1 MGRTGFTV
9 IELVIVL
16 AMLAAMAA
24 IAMPKFV
31 DLTSDAH
38 QSSTL
43 AVIGVLQE
51 SVSLAHA
58 RYLVGQTAGLPPD
71 ANDDKYPDHLG
82 DVAAGEST
90 LFDGILEPP
99 VPHNDNGWKQY
110 TLLPFPDGTVYTY
123 LYDKNNNEVLDV
135 GEVLFSYDGLIG
147 LISILW
153 G

>member
-1 MGRTGFTV
+1 MGRTGFTL
-9 IELVIVL
+9 IELAIVL
-16 AMLAAMAA
+16 GMMAA
-24 IAMPKFV
+24 LAVIAMPKYAS
-31 DLTSDAH
+31 LIGDAH
-38 QSSTL
+38 RSSQL

-51 SVSLAHA
+51 SVVLAHMS
-58 RYLVGQTAGLPPD
+58 YMVGETAGLPPD

-99 VPHNDNGWKQY
+99 LPHDDNGWKQY
-110 TLLPFPDGTVYTY
+110 TMSPFPNGTVYTY
-123 LYDKNNNEVLDV
+123 LYDRNDNEVLDV
-135 GEVLFSYDGLIG
+135 GEVMFSYDGLTG

>member
-1 MGRTGFTV
+1 MGRTGFTL
-9 IELVIVL
+9 IELAIVL
-16 AMLAAMAA
+16 GMMAA
-24 IAMPKFV
+24 LAVIAMPKYAS
-31 DLTSDAH
+31 LIGDAH
-38 QSSTL
+38 RSSQL

-51 SVSLAHA
+51 SVVLAHMS
-58 RYLVGQTAGLPPD
+58 YMVGETAGLPPD

-99 VPHNDNGWKQY
+99 LPHDDNGWKQY
-110 TLLPFPDGTVYTY
+110 TMSSFPNGTVYTY
-123 LYDKNNNEVLDV
+123 LYDKNDNEVLDV
-135 GEVLFSYDGLIG
+135 GEVMFSYDGLTG

>member
-9 IELVIVL
+9 IELVLVI
-16 AMLAAMAA
+16 AMVAAMAV

-38 QSSTL
+38 QASALT
-43 AVIGVLQE
+43 VVGVLQE
-51 SVSLAHA
+51 SLALAHS
-58 RYLVGQTAGLPPD
+58 RYLEGQTDGLPPD
-71 ANDDKYPDHLG
+71 ANNDNYPDHLG

-110 TLLPFPDGTVYTY
+110 TLLPFPNGTVYTY
-123 LYDKNNNEVLDV
+123 LYDKNDNEMLDV